1 MSLSGGLV
9 ANEYIR
15 YPRNCGNVLD
25 VSVDVS
31 VDVLNVSEA
40 LSGLFLSYPGAH
52 PTLSYY
58 ETYDMLTVWLN

>member
-9 ANEYIR
+9 ANEYII
-15 YPRNCGNVLD
+15 YPRNCGNVL
-25 VSVDVS
+25 DVS

-40 LSGLFLSYPGAH
+40 LSGLFLSYPWAH